1 MGYISEV
8 LRTVTGAE
16 KALGV
21 RWLCSVWW
29 PWNNT
34 EERAA
39 PSAGGVRSKER
50 STRRPLS
57 GRSWTSGADALM
69 HTRTHT
75 CAHNAPHEPRAYLR
89 GPWRR
94 CRHAGGAPAGSC
106 PRTSVGPRPP
116 AGPWT
121 LVPGDRALGRP
132 QPGPPVGL
140 GLQLGAEGTTD
151 LGKLNGRERPPVAEP
166 HPPVC
171 PPRRG
176 APGPSDGVC
185 IRGDPGKQLPGF

>member
-1 MGYISEV
+1 M
-8 LRTVTGAE
+8 
-16 KALGV
+16 
-21 RWLCSVWW
+21 C
-29 PWNNT
+29 
-34 EERAA
+34 
-39 PSAGGVRSKER
+39 AGCA
-50 STRRPLS
+50 LS
-57 GRSWTSGADALM
+57 GGPGITPRSARLPLQWGCGPRKGAPGGPSRDAPGPRVQ
-69 HTRTHT
+69 TRSCTRAHTHT

-132 QPGPPVGL
+132 KPGPPVGL

>member
-39 PSAGGVRSKER
+39 PSAVGVRSKER

-75 CAHNAPHEPRAYLR
+75 RAHTTPRTNPAHTSEARGAGAGMQGAPPR
-89 GPWRR
+89 GPAR
-94 CRHAGGAPAGSC
+94 GPASARGL
-106 PRTSVGPRPP
+106 PRG
-116 AGPWT
+116 
-121 LVPGDRALGRP
+121 PGDRALGRP
-132 QPGPPVGL
+132 KPGPPVGL